1 MTSLAQTPLPMTYVE
16 DAYAPRTARAEIVPT
31 PQEDILGE
39 SVFQLPAQT
48 TLWLA
53 EPTPALNQAVNDLQM
68 TVGRVSKV
76 NLNVPEATST
86 NSTDNSIADIDAAH
100 IRVWLLNTDGN
111 VRLEAL
117 NIHPVTEAEGYV
129 LAIHE
134 GGIDIIGAD
143 ERGMFYG
150 LMSLQ
155 QLLRAGTD
163 LQTRTVRDYPDLT
176 WRVAMVYLDANAN
189 INETLIPILA
199 EHKLNAVLVM
209 SNYLKW
215 DSAPELHMPGSASKA
230 LAQRTVDTARLYLME
245 PIPLLETFGH
255 VQWMFQNNQNND
267 LLLDPTA
274 QSRFAYNPLEPRTY
288 DVLLPLIDE
297 VVDLFEP
304 QFFHIGHD
312 EIRNVV
318 PFPAGEVAFV
328 DAFLDDIQRLYNHL
342 AANDIRV
349 MIWHDTLL
357 APDVVP
363 AMSRLPDDLIVT
375 SWNYNPAPNYP
386 TVDTLQEAG
395 FEVLGASWF
404 EPDNIYTYARY
415 IDNRDALGMIQ
426 TRWTGY
432 FGNSSLLAGQFP
444 QAYAYL
450 SAAQSFWNPQ
460 LDALEDAAIRFREA
474 WAWRTDAA
482 RSRETSAGY
491 LVDLSSQA
499 TRHLVATDAQAWLG
513 RGPDYDMRALFEASQ
528 EDTFRLA
535 GVRFALGPV
544 ISLQGR
550 HRRVAD
556 DPERVRLTLNQPA
569 ARLAFLQT
577 TGWASADTGDDIG
590 RYVVHYDDGSSTP
603 VPLFYNVN
611 ISAWTELEVTAIS
624 LGQVWRG
631 QAPNGLGVS
640 ADLLMWD
647 NPFPERTIS
656 HIDLTSTG
664 SMANP
669 MLLGLTV
676 LE

>member
-1 MTSLAQTPLPMTYVE
+1 MTYVE

-31 PQEDILGE
+31 PQEETLGE

-53 EPTPALNQAVNDLQM
+53 EPTPALHQAADDLQM
-68 TVGRVSKV
+68 TVERVSEV
-76 NLNVPEATST
+76 TLSVLEATSSDT
-86 NSTDNSIADIDAAH
+86 PDDSTDGVDAAH
-100 IRVWLLNTDGN
+100 IRVWSLNADGN
-111 VRLEAL
+111 ARLEAL
-117 NIHPVTEAEGYV
+117 NITPVNQAEGYV
-129 LAIHE
+129 LAIHD

-155 QLLRAGTD
+155 QLVRAGTD
-163 LQTRTVRDYPDLT
+163 LQTRIVRDYPDLS
-176 WRVAMVYLDANAN
+176 WRVAMIYLDANAT

-199 EHKLNAVLVM
+199 QHKLNAVLVM
-209 SNYLKW
+209 SNYLEW
-215 DSAPELHMPGSASKA
+215 DSAPELHMPGSASKE
-230 LAQRTVDTARLYLME
+230 LAQRTVDTARRYLME

-255 VQWMFQNNQNND
+255 VQWLFQNNQNND
-267 LLLDPTA
+267 LLLDPSA

-297 VVDLFEP
+297 VVDLFKP
-304 QFFHIGHD
+304 RFFHIGHD

-318 PFPAGEVAFV
+318 PFPAAGVSFV
-328 DAFLDDIQRLYNHL
+328 DAFVDDIQRLYNHL
-342 AANDIRV
+342 AADGIQV

-357 APDVVP
+357 AADVVP
-363 AMSRLPDDLIVT
+363 ALSRLPDDLIIT

-386 TVDTLQEAG
+386 TIDTLQEAG

-404 EPDNIYTYARY
+404 EPDNIFTYARY
-415 IDNRDALGMIQ
+415 AHARDALGMIQ

-450 SAAQSFWNPQ
+450 TAAQSFWNPQ
-460 LDALEDAAIRFREA
+460 ADPLEDAAIRFREA
-474 WAWRTDAA
+474 WAWRTEAA

-491 LVDLSSQA
+491 LLDLSQQA
-499 TRHLVATDAQAWLG
+499 NRHLVASEGQAWLG
-513 RGPDYDMRALFEASQ
+513 RGPDYDMRALVEASQ

-550 HRRVAD
+550 HRRVVN
-556 DPERVRLTLNQPA
+556 DPEQVRLTLNRPA
-569 ARLAFLQT
+569 ARLALLHT
-577 TGWASADTGDDIG
+577 SGWSSADTGDDIG
-590 RYVVHYDDGSSTP
+590 RYVVHYEDGSSTP
-603 VPLFYNVN
+603 IPLFYNVN

-647 NPFPERTIS
+647 NPFPERNIS
-656 HIDLTSTG
+656 HIEFMSANT
-664 SMANP
+664 MANP

-676 LE
+676 LEN